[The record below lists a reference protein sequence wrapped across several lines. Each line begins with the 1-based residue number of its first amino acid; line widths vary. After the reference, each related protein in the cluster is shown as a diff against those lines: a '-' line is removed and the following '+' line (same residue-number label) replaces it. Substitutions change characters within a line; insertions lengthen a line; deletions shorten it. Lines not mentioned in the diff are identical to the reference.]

1 MIGLTGKSL
10 RQQAGFL
17 RDSATH
23 YSNLISKS
31 TDSFTDRLCNES
43 EENMLSIIRSID
55 DYSLPAMRWKLRKT
69 KHAIERFEE
78 IVNGE
83 LQLRKNKNDLHS
95 I

>member
-1 MIGLTGKSL
+1 
-10 RQQAGFL
+10 
-17 RDSATH
+17 
-23 YSNLISKS
+23 
-31 TDSFTDRLCNES
+31 
-43 EENMLSIIRSID
+43 MLSIIRSID